1 LQFANEA
8 VNPALELVLA
18 HVFATHVEPPAA
30 NVHVDN
36 NPVHVA

>member
-1 LQFANEA
+1 LQFANDAE
-8 VNPALELVLA
+8 NPDLVLVLE